1 MRDGDKA
8 HYMGKGVKNAVDNVN
23 NVIAPALIAKQL
35 NVTEQTLIDNFML
48 ELDGTDNKSK
58 LGKSLH
64 YKFLNSLQLL
74 NSLALKLL
82 NSEQCKNVC
91 KCPMR

>member
-48 ELDGTDNKSK
+48 ELDGTENKSK
-58 LGKSLH
+58 LGK
-64 YKFLNSLQLL
+64 FFTTVRNSEI
-74 NSLALKLL
+74 LKLL
-82 NSEQCKNVC
+82 NSERCIMSANVS
-91 KCPMR
+91 

>member
-64 YKFLNSLQLL
+64 
-74 NSLALKLL
+74 
-82 NSEQCKNVC
+82 
-91 KCPMR
+91 